1 MYPVHV
7 SSNHQ
12 QTVGGEMTTTEH
24 KIAVKFEVYHDEM
37 NDIVKLFNRALDS
50 DNVTKH
56 FSNEEL
62 GTIISFVDDFKTLA
76 LNHAN

>member
-1 MYPVHV
+1 
-7 SSNHQ
+7 
-12 QTVGGEMTTTEH
+12 MTTTEH

-50 DNVTKH
+50 NDVTKH

-62 GTIISFVDDFKTLA
+62 GTVISFIDDFKALA
-76 LNHAN
+76 LNHAS

>member
-1 MYPVHV
+1 
-7 SSNHQ
+7 
-12 QTVGGEMTTTEH
+12 
-24 KIAVKFEVYHDEM
+24 M

-50 DNVTKH
+50 NDVTKH

-76 LNHAN
+76 LNHAK

>member
-1 MYPVHV
+1 MACLHV
-7 SSNHQ
+7 IVPPLFSP
-12 QTVGGEMTTTEH
+12 TMTTTEH
-24 KIAVKFEVYHDEM
+24 KVAVKFEVYHDEM
-37 NDIVKLFNRALDS
+37 NDIVKLFNHALNS

-76 LNHAN
+76 LNHAK

>member
-1 MYPVHV
+1 
-7 SSNHQ
+7 
-12 QTVGGEMTTTEH
+12 MTTTEH

-50 DNVTKH
+50 NDVTKH

-62 GTIISFVDDFKTLA
+62 GTIISFIDDFKALA
-76 LNHAN
+76 LNHAS

>member
-1 MYPVHV
+1 
-7 SSNHQ
+7 
-12 QTVGGEMTTTEH
+12 MTTTEH
-24 KIAVKFEVYHDEM
+24 KVAVKFEVYSDEM

-76 LNHAN
+76 LNHAS

>member
-1 MYPVHV
+1 
-7 SSNHQ
+7 
-12 QTVGGEMTTTEH
+12 MTTTEH

-50 DNVTKH
+50 DDVTKH

-62 GTIISFVDDFKTLA
+62 GTIISFVDDFKALA
-76 LNHAN
+76 IEHAK

>member
-1 MYPVHV
+1 
-7 SSNHQ
+7 
-12 QTVGGEMTTTEH
+12 MTTTEH

-50 DNVTKH
+50 NDVTKH

-62 GTIISFVDDFKTLA
+62 GTIISFVDDFKALA
-76 LNHAN
+76 IEHAK

>member
-1 MYPVHV
+1 
-7 SSNHQ
+7 
-12 QTVGGEMTTTEH
+12 MTTTEH
-24 KIAVKFEVYHDEM
+24 KIAVKFEVYYDEM

-62 GTIISFVDDFKTLA
+62 GKIISFVDDFKTLA
-76 LNHAN
+76 LNHAS

>member
-1 MYPVHV
+1 
-7 SSNHQ
+7 
-12 QTVGGEMTTTEH
+12 MTTTEH

-50 DNVTKH
+50 NDVTKH

-62 GTIISFVDDFKTLA
+62 GTIISFIDDFKALA
-76 LNHAN
+76 LNHAK

>member
-1 MYPVHV
+1 
-7 SSNHQ
+7 
-12 QTVGGEMTTTEH
+12 MTTTEH
-24 KIAVKFEVYHDEM
+24 KVAVKFEVYCDEM

-50 DNVTKH
+50 DDVTKH

-76 LNHAN
+76 LRAAE

>member
-1 MYPVHV
+1 MVCSRVIVPPLF
-7 SSNHQ
+7 SL
-12 QTVGGEMTTTEH
+12 TMTTTDH
-24 KIAVKFEVYHDEM
+24 KTVVKFEVYSDEM

-62 GTIISFVDDFKTLA
+62 GTIISFVDDFKSLA
-76 LNHAN
+76 LRAAE

>member
-1 MYPVHV
+1 
-7 SSNHQ
+7 
-12 QTVGGEMTTTEH
+12 MTTTEH

-50 DNVTKH
+50 NDVTKH

-62 GTIISFVDDFKTLA
+62 GTIISFIDDFKALA
-76 LNHAN
+76 LSHAS

>member
-1 MYPVHV
+1 
-7 SSNHQ
+7 
-12 QTVGGEMTTTEH
+12 MTTTEH

-50 DNVTKH
+50 NDVTKH

-62 GTIISFVDDFKTLA
+62 GTIISFIDDFKALA
-76 LNHAN
+76 IEHAK

>member
-1 MYPVHV
+1 
-7 SSNHQ
+7 
-12 QTVGGEMTTTEH
+12 MTTTEH
-24 KIAVKFEVYHDEM
+24 KTVVKFEVYSDEM

-62 GTIISFVDDFKTLA
+62 GTIISFIDDFKALA
-76 LNHAN
+76 LNHAS

>member
-1 MYPVHV
+1 
-7 SSNHQ
+7 
-12 QTVGGEMTTTEH
+12 MTTTEH

-50 DNVTKH
+50 NDVTKH

-62 GTIISFVDDFKTLA
+62 GTIISFIDDFKALA

>member
-1 MYPVHV
+1 
-7 SSNHQ
+7 
-12 QTVGGEMTTTEH
+12 MTTTND
-24 KIAVKFEVYHDEM
+24 KVAVEFQVYCDEM

-50 DNVTKH
+50 DDVIKH

-76 LNHAN
+76 LRAAE